1 MTSTL
6 VVQHMNIE
14 YRKLFTGNTT
24 LRDMETNKGIKNM
37 LPQHIP
43 TIKGKDAE
51 DFVAQD
57 KKRLTS
63 AEKTNLEK
71 CRAIYKKNPIK

>member
-1 MTSTL
+1 ME
-6 VVQHMNIE
+6 IA
-14 YRKLFTGNTT
+14 FT
-24 LRDMETNKGIKNM
+24 EAFKM

-51 DFVAQD
+51 NFMSQD
-57 KKRLTS
+57 NKRLST
-63 AEKTNLEK
+63 AEKTHLEK

>member
-1 MTSTL
+1 
-6 VVQHMNIE
+6 
-14 YRKLFTGNTT
+14 
-24 LRDMETNKGIKNM
+24 M

-51 DFVAQD
+51 NFVAQD

>member
-1 MTSTL
+1 
-6 VVQHMNIE
+6 
-14 YRKLFTGNTT
+14 
-24 LRDMETNKGIKNM
+24 M

-43 TIKGKDAE
+43 TLKGKDAE
-51 DFVAQD
+51 DFVSQD

>member
-1 MTSTL
+1 MD
-6 VVQHMNIE
+6 IA
-14 YRKLFTGNTT
+14 FT
-24 LRDMETNKGIKNM
+24 EVYKM

-51 DFVAQD
+51 DFVSQD
-57 KKRLTS
+57 KKSLTT
-63 AEKTNLEK
+63 AEKTHLEK